1 MEISISVYLLL
12 TVLVTALGMLVLRG
26 CDGTLGAGEEADQGQ
41 LNKRLL
47 TIPAVTRQQAWNKGL
62 ILMVF
67 VLLFG
72 VSACRIAVGN
82 DYWVYRADFLLIEQD
97 RHVAF
102 EPGFIWIV
110 KALQAI
116 LNHDQYLPI
125 FAFFAFFTV
134 LFFVRA
140 LEDQSEWFG
149 YSVFLLMT
157 AGYYFSSLNSVRYYL
172 VLAIA
177 LYSMKYVL
185 DGKYVHFILLI
196 CAAALFHKS
205 VLVVIPLYLLA
216 NVKWKR
222 IHLILPVIFCIS
234 LVALPGVYRRI
245 IFTFYPYYEGS
256 MFDTGAT
263 SLTNIAKGVAVLI
276 MGLIYYRRAIDPI
289 ATGSGQRS
297 EAEEKASARLRF
309 YFNCNFFALL
319 LYIFASFIPEISRIG
334 YYLNITHILFLPA
347 LLRRLPSETKWEK
360 RIRIF
365 WMLAITLAFLAY
377 FALFLKSAYSVDVRI
392 LPYRN
397 WIFQ

>member
-12 TVLVTALGMLVLRG
+12 TVLVTALGMLVY
-26 CDGTLGAGEEADQGQ
+26 AGEKEQ
-41 LNKRLL
+41 LHTLPEKRLL
-47 TIPAVTRQQAWNKGL
+47 TMPAPTRQQAWNKAL
-62 ILMVF
+62 VLMVF

-82 DYWVYRADFLLIEQD
+82 DYWVYRADFLLIEQN

-102 EPGFIWIV
+102 EPGFIYVV
-110 KALQAI
+110 KALHAV

-185 DGKYVHFILLI
+185 DGRYVHFVLLI
-196 CAAALFHKS
+196 CVAALFHKS

-222 IHLILPVIFCIS
+222 IHLILPVIFCAS
-234 LVALPGVYRRI
+234 LVAVPGVYRKI
-245 IFTFYPYYEGS
+245 IFTFYPFYEGS

-276 MGLIYYRRAIDPI
+276 MGLIYYRSII
-289 ATGSGQRS
+289 AEGEDTN
-297 EAEEKASARLRF
+297 EKASARLRF

-319 LYIFASFIPEISRIG
+319 LYVFASFIPEISRIG

-347 LLRRLPSETKWEK
+347 LLV
-360 RIRIF
+360 RIKDRKQKIF
-365 WMLAITLAFLAY
+365 WTTAITLAFLAY
-377 FALFLKSAYSVDVRI
+377 FALFLKNAYSVDIRI